1 MSRLIKIEGYDRYFV
16 SENGEI
22 YSQYANGNNK
32 KLSKRINKSGYYY
45 VNLSKD
51 GKYKSKSIHKLV
63 AQYFVENSN
72 NLKIVNHK
80 DTDKLNNHKD
90 NLEFTTLS
98 GNSKHAYDNGLINIR
113 KGENCNLSKLTE
125 KEVLSIRGMKGK
137 MTHREISE
145 KFNVSRSTVTQ
156 ILNRT
161 LWKEI

>member
-1 MSRLIKIEGYDRYFV
+1 MSRLIKIEGYDRYFI

-22 YSQYANGNNK
+22 FSQYIKSNK

-63 AQYFVENSN
+63 AQYFVENPN
-72 NLKIVNHK
+72 NFKIVNHK
-80 DTDKLNNHKD
+80 DTNKLNNNKD

-98 GNSKHAYDNGLINIR
+98 GNSKHAFDNGLITIR

-125 KEVLSIRGMKGK
+125 KEVLAIRDMKGK
-137 MTHREISE
+137 WTHREISE
-145 KFNVSRSTVTQ
+145 KFNVSRSTITQ